1 MNYNL
6 IKNNNELKSIFKKKK
21 FALYFTSQIFE
32 NLNNI
37 IKNIMK
43 DKYNINILLYIF
55 YVDKLTTS
63 NINITTFPLLRIYS
77 KNNNKNNFREY
88 FINNKKINELKEIF
102 NLF

>member
-6 IKNNNELKSIFKKKK
+6 IKNNNEFKNILKKKK

-55 YVDKLTTS
+55 YVDKLSTN
-63 NINITTFPLLRIYS
+63 NINITTFPLLRIY
-77 KNNNKNNFREY
+77 NNNNNNFKEY
-88 FINNKKINELKEIF
+88 FINNKKINELIEIF

>member
-1 MNYNL
+1 M
-6 IKNNNELKSIFKKKK
+6 
-21 FALYFTSQIFE
+21 YFTSQIFE
-32 NLNNI
+32 NLNNT

-55 YVDKLTTS
+55 YVDKLATN
-63 NINITTFPLLRIYS
+63 NINITTFPLLRIYN
-77 KNNNKNNFREY
+77 KNNNNFKEY